1 MFGLDLTD
9 QMTFKEAFRRA
20 KQQLRIPKHI
30 NTPKPVH
37 VYDKQYENR
46 TVWAFEGDY
55 HGKFIIMHQEDKFG
69 RGPHLH
75 TADDRRGSPLNP
87 GKYNQHEGHIPENI
101 KGINNI
107 KKNNYKS

>member
-1 MFGLDLTD
+1 
-9 QMTFKEAFRRA
+9 
-20 KQQLRIPKHI
+20 LRIPKHI

-46 TVWAFEGDY
+46 TVWAFKGDY
-55 HGKFIIMHQEDKFG
+55 QGKFIIMHQEDKFG

-87 GKYNQHEGHIPENI
+87 GKYNQHDGHIPENI